1 MAFRK
6 RTFKTR
12 FPKKRRVFKKRPFN
26 QGALAL
32 TMVKQL
38 KRQTSPEVKT
48 FSTTFGSTPI
58 QSGSIVDMLNVM
70 TQGIADSQRIGT
82 NIKLLRVSGR
92 ITLRMNDASSAPT
105 NTVRLILFR
114 GKQENE
120 RSFFVNDVLANPGGL
135 QLIVAPKNWD
145 NRFQTKFI
153 YDKTYTLSRQG
164 RSNLALDWNFKLFG
178 HTQFNQGSGDVESG
192 GLYLLAI
199 GDRGVPDA
207 PLMESY
213 LRVSFTDA

>member
-12 FPKKRRVFKKRPFN
+12 FPKKRRMFKKRPFN

-48 FSTTFGSTPI
+48 FGSVFGSTPL
-58 QSGSIVDMLNVM
+58 QSGGVVNMLN
-70 TQGIADSQRIGT
+70 TISQGTADINRVGT
-82 NIKLLRVSGR
+82 SIKLLRVSGR

-120 RSFFVNDVLANPGGL
+120 QPYFPNDVLANPGGL
-135 QLIVAPKNWD
+135 QLIVSPKNWD
-145 NRFQTKFI
+145 NRFHTKFI

-164 RSNLALDWNFKLFG
+164 RSNIALDWNFKLFG
-178 HTQFNQGSGDVESG
+178 HTQFNQGSGEIETG

-207 PLMESY
+207 PLMETY
-213 LRVSFTDA
+213 LRISFTDA